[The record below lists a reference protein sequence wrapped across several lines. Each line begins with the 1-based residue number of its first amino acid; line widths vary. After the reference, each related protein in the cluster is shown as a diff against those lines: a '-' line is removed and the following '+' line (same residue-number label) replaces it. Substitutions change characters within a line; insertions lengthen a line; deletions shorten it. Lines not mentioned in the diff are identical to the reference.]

1 MHAQTIGYVN
11 KKPLLVFFEY
21 YFVRQ
26 RVLGQ
31 SVCANEFE
39 TVKLL
44 QKKIFLKCR
53 MPLISW

>member
-53 MPLISW
+53 MCL